1 MSDPL
6 SYEIPTDTVVECD
19 VCERENRVT
28 YWDHARTGHWVRE
41 SFTCDCGEHHSEIDG
56 NREDRGATGVLGS
69 LFLFGLA
76 ITLIGCGVGS
86 DALIIAGAALM
97 VPAPTIGAIAWI
109 ERNLK

>member
-1 MSDPL
+1 MFDPL
-6 SYEIPTDTVVECD
+6 SVTHFDNAETECD
-19 VCERENRVT
+19 VCERINRPEVQT
-28 YWDHARTGHWVRE
+28 NIRTGHWVRE
-41 SFTCDCGEHHSEIDG
+41 SFTCPCGEHHSEIDG

-76 ITLIGCGVGS
+76 IALIGCGVGS

-109 ERNLK
+109 ERNLS